1 VLDRLKAGEQALVPA
16 FWSLE
21 VLNILLLGEKK
32 GRITAQQTQA
42 FLDDLRA
49 LDPVL
54 DYASLEQVAGPVQI
68 IDKRQLTFYSRTMI
82 EGFKHKGL
90 RNLFEQDDARK
101 VKADQVDRLRLILST
116 LDQAGDV
123 QDMNQP
129 TFRLHP
135 LKGNRKGV
143 WAVTVR
149 ANWRVTFRF
158 EGGDAYDVDLEDYH

>member
-1 VLDRLKAGEQALVPA
+1 MRILFD
-16 FWSLE
+16 
-21 VLNILLLGEKK
+21 LNGAAKIASACRNISGDTLSGPSILSIVTPPPCFAK
-32 GRITAQQTQA
+32 GISFATLHFR
-42 FLDDLRA
+42 
-49 LDPVL
+49 V
-54 DYASLEQVAGPVQI
+54 
-68 IDKRQLTFYSRTMI
+68 DKCKLTLYSWVMI
-82 EGFKHKGL
+82 GSFKHKGL

-101 VKADQVDRLRLILST
+101 VKADQVDRLRLILSA
-116 LDQAGDV
+116 LDQAADV

-158 EGGDAYDVDLEDYH
+158 EAGDASDVDLEDYH